1 MQHDLGIV
9 ELNPTQKQFL
19 LTIALPYIQT
29 GAWPT
34 WDYVQLIHD
43 QRGEDADELLA
54 GLPYVGTPWPGGAFY
69 GFTTRAGRLTPD
81 DTIGLTIAAGLP
93 LPEFN
98 AVVSEPFLRVL
109 HHMIGLQ
116 ASIRP
121 EPGSVNQARLDS
133 QELTDAMPDLHP
145 AFVAGLPSLLN
156 TEPATRPIGSSG
168 TSEAGWWRSI
178 TRSVLAFRAAKDLK
192 TYVSM
197 TCDLVH
203 RWDQENRGAS
213 SVPIPTLPA
222 ATRIPDPVA
231 TSESAPYISQR
242 LIDDLQEAGEKSPWK
257 VDKLLDLIHELN
269 NNHAAEQPYS
279 CLALIRAIMDHVPP
293 VFGQKGFAGIVSSV
307 SMTATD
313 TKYLK
318 ALGGYR
324 FSGDDVMHRQASN
337 ITSHIDMRDVPP
349 AAYVK
354 ILLNQVLKAL
364 RDASADS

>member
-1 MQHDLGIV
+1 MQHDLALV
-9 ELNPTQKQFL
+9 ELNRTQKQFL

-34 WDYVQLIHD
+34 WDYVQVIHD
-43 QRGEDADELLA
+43 QRGEDADEILA

-93 LPEFN
+93 LPEFD
-98 AVVSEPFLRVL
+98 AVVAEPFLRVL

-133 QELTDAMPDLHP
+133 QELTDAMPGLRP
-145 AFVAGLPSLLN
+145 EFVADLPSLLT
-156 TEPATRPIGSSG
+156 TEPATRAIGNSG

-213 SVPIPTLPA
+213 SAPIPALPA
-222 ATRIPDPVA
+222 APRIPDSVA
-231 TSESAPYISQR
+231 ASEPSPYISQR

-293 VFGQKGFAGIVSSV
+293 VFEQKGFAGIVSSV
-307 SMTATD
+307 SMTTTD
-313 TKYLK
+313 AKYLK

-324 FSGDDVMHRQASN
+324 FSGDDVMHRQASR
-337 ITSHIDMRDVPP
+337 TASHIDMNDVPP

-354 ILLNQVLKAL
+354 VLLNQVLTAL